1 MKRDTA
7 NGARSLAACRAVLAA
22 LALACGAPATAAD
35 YHVSYLWHSDRAAAT
50 AYRERLAALLG
61 PATAS
66 RLKVVKGADNYG
78 VVYARSG
85 GREGAAA
92 VARAHSRILAS
103 KGLHPAVPVQAGGW
117 GAPALVPVPEPA
129 PAAAAAQPAATAGME
144 KRIED
149 YVRTLRRRGVVKAD
163 ERTAWVVYDFSTG
176 EKLVSINED
185 LPLDAASLIK
195 PFIALAWL
203 HEAKAGRKP
212 YGAAEQRRMED
223 MIRNSGNISASW
235 FMRHLGGPSG
245 LQRLLQ
251 NNYSGI
257 FRDLRLV
264 EYIPRSGRTF
274 RNQASAHDYSRF
286 LHALWKDELP
296 GAAEIKRL
304 MGLPNADR
312 LYTAAPGVPPGTE
325 VYDKTG
331 TTSRLCGDMGIM
343 VARRPDGS
351 SFPYIIVGIIEKARS
366 TRRYGNW
373 MRSRGD
379 IIRRV
384 SEMVYEGITELHDF
398 DGAAS
403 FSAGGGKGG
412 AGGGS

>member
-176 EKLVSINED
+176 KN
-185 LPLDAASLIK
+185 
-195 PFIALAWL
+195 W
-203 HEAKAGRKP
+203 
-212 YGAAEQRRMED
+212 
-223 MIRNSGNISASW
+223 SAST
-235 FMRHLGGPSG
+235 
-245 LQRLLQ
+245 
-251 NNYSGI
+251 
-257 FRDLRLV
+257 
-264 EYIPRSGRTF
+264 RTCPWT
-274 RNQASAHDYSRF
+274 QPA
-286 LHALWKDELP
+286 
-296 GAAEIKRL
+296 
-304 MGLPNADR
+304 
-312 LYTAAPGVPPGTE
+312 
-325 VYDKTG
+325 
-331 TTSRLCGDMGIM
+331 
-343 VARRPDGS
+343 
-351 SFPYIIVGIIEKARS
+351 
-366 TRRYGNW
+366 
-373 MRSRGD
+373 
-379 IIRRV
+379 
-384 SEMVYEGITELHDF
+384 
-398 DGAAS
+398 
-403 FSAGGGKGG
+403 
-412 AGGGS
+412 